1 MKFILIFL
9 FSMISVL
16 SVHPENAWA
25 QSSSTGKGDAPQL
38 FGEVTLTTNYV
49 DKGIT
54 QTEKDP
60 AIQTGLGYGFGK
72 TAKLGFWASNVRYP
86 DESAHLN
93 LKFFGA
99 YKFIFNSNW
108 DLSFRYDLSKYYKSA
123 SRNGSIVSLDF
134 NIYTYHVM
142 VEKNDN
148 WEGTLSESTW
158 YGLGKDFNISGN
170 WVLET
175 KLGNSMVTASGYSSY
190 FDVRTGIDYK
200 LSDFVAA
207 VVATYA
213 SNSSQFNG
221 RADFFYFFEIKA
233 KF

>member
-1 MKFILIFL
+1 MKFILIFSIL
-9 FSMISVL
+9 FTSAL
-16 SVHPENAWA
+16 SFA
-25 QSSSTGKGDAPQL
+25 QSSNNKGGDGPQL
-38 FGEVTLTTNYV
+38 SGEVTLTTNYV

-60 AIQTGLGYGFGK
+60 AIQTGLGYTFGK
-72 TAKLGFWASNVRYP
+72 TAKLGIWASNVRYP

-123 SRNGSIVSLDF
+123 SRNGSVVGLDF
-134 NIYTYHVM
+134 NIYTYHVL

-148 WEGTLSESTW
+148 WEGTLTETTW
-158 YGLGKDFNISGN
+158 YGLAKDFNLSSN
-170 WVLET
+170 WILEL
-175 KLGNSMVTASGYSSY
+175 KGGNSMLTATGYTSY
-190 FDVRTGIDYK
+190 FDLRTAIDYK
-200 LSDFVAA
+200 LSDFLVGMA
-207 VVATYA
+207 ATYA
-213 SNSSQFNG
+213 TNSSQFNG